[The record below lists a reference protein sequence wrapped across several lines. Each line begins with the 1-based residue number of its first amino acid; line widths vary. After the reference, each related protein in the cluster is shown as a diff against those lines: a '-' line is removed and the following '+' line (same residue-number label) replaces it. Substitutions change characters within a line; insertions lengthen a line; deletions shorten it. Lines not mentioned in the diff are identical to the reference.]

1 MDLSRKLPVGVQD
14 FEKLREEGYIYVDKS
29 EYVYNLTHSGS
40 SYFLARPRCFGK
52 TLLLSTL
59 ESYFKGRKD
68 LFEGLKI
75 ESLEEE
81 WQDYPI
87 FHIDFSTDVYS
98 TEGNLD
104 VSLNTFLT
112 EQEQRYGK
120 HEERTTYAKRFE
132 HVIHRA
138 YETSGKPVVV
148 LIDDYDKP
156 ILDAMF
162 SPVENENREILR
174 NFLSALN
181 GNDYYLKFVFVTG
194 ITKFASVNIFNGS
207 NQLKDISLYSEFENI
222 CGFSADEIKNN
233 FVQELDS
240 LAEKQG
246 IPQDRIFE
254 DFSQKYL
261 GYSFSRNLTKVF
273 NPFSALNALDSGE
286 LSSFWFQRGL
296 PSMLIKMLQ
305 KSKYDIFALLEGLCV
320 DGDGLMDYK
329 WTEEDLTTVILQ
341 SGYLT
346 IRDYDA
352 NRNLFELAFPNKEV
366 EVGFLKCLLPFYTNC
381 GSTSKLGSE
390 LAALKADLARGDTQA
405 FVNRFSAAV
414 KGLPLLQKSKE
425 EAESV
430 YLLAL
435 HTLLRL
441 TGFKIISGAE
451 LGGSRNDIA
460 IQAGSNSY
468 IFVLKMDKGIPL
480 EDILADAFARI
491 EEKSFESKIEEK
503 ESEIH
508 KVALVFSSSKPEL
521 SGWKEIF

>member
-1 MDLSRKLPVGVQD
+1 
-14 FEKLREEGYIYVDKS
+14 
-29 EYVYNLTHSGS
+29 
-40 SYFLARPRCFGK
+40 
-52 TLLLSTL
+52 
-59 ESYFKGRKD
+59 
-68 LFEGLKI
+68 
-75 ESLEEE
+75 
-81 WQDYPI
+81 
-87 FHIDFSTDVYS
+87 
-98 TEGNLD
+98 
-104 VSLNTFLT
+104 
-112 EQEQRYGK
+112 
-120 HEERTTYAKRFE
+120 
-132 HVIHRA
+132 
-138 YETSGKPVVV
+138 
-148 LIDDYDKP
+148 
-156 ILDAMF
+156 
-162 SPVENENREILR
+162 
-174 NFLSALN
+174 
-181 GNDYYLKFVFVTG
+181 
-194 ITKFASVNIFNGS
+194 
-207 NQLKDISLYSEFENI
+207 
-222 CGFSADEIKNN
+222 
-233 FVQELDS
+233 
-240 LAEKQG
+240 
-246 IPQDRIFE
+246 
-254 DFSQKYL
+254 
-261 GYSFSRNLTKVF
+261 
-273 NPFSALNALDSGE
+273 
-286 LSSFWFQRGL
+286 
-296 PSMLIKMLQ
+296 MLIKMLQ